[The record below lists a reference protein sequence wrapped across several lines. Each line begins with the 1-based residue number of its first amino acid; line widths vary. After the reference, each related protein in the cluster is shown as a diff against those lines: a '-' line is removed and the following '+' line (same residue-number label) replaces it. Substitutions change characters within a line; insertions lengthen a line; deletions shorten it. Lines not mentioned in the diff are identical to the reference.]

1 MNEELKKNLLLVG
14 IACVLVFAGCW
25 LYSRYVDDRAR
36 ADSHDATESVQQA
49 QGYNQ
54 SARNDID
61 DATDKIESAPSALDR
76 GQANLDTATGR
87 LDEMQ
92 GRADADAK
100 LIDDSQ
106 RLVKQSRADIAEAK
120 RILDEIDAGNK
131 SNGTQTSRTP

>member
-100 LIDDSQ
+100 CRFKIHMLQ
-106 RLVKQSRADIAEAK
+106 KAE
-120 RILDEIDAGNK
+120 RESLFVL
-131 SNGTQTSRTP
+131 